1 MPSFQERAI
10 EEVQLALEMP
20 IDGRAWFLLA
30 RAAIW
35 ALLAIA
41 KSRRSD
47 DL

>member
-1 MPSFQERAI
+1 M
-10 EEVQLALEMP
+10 QLALEMP

-41 KSRRSD
+41 VAVDSLPKER
-47 DL
+47 